1 MRVLIADDEPLA
13 REVLR
18 QLLSERDDVE
28 LVGEASSGTDAVEKI
43 RALQPDLVFLDVQMP
58 GCDGFAVVREVGA
71 EHMPQVVFA
80 TAFDE
85 HAVRAFE
92 VHAVDYLL
100 KPYTD
105 ERFEQALNRA
115 LQVHQDSKRS
125 ELATR
130 LMELVAES
138 SSTQAGERRFAI
150 KSGGAVYFLDA
161 QEINWIEAAN
171 NSVRF
176 HAGGKRHLMRATIRS
191 IEEQLDDQHF
201 ARIHRSTIVRLD
213 RIRKLVPQEHG
224 DYLVVLR
231 DGTELRMS
239 RRRREELR
247 ARLPTGR

>member
-1 MRVLIADDEPLA
+1 MRVLIVDDEPLA
-13 REVLR
+13 REVIA
-18 QLLSERDDVE
+18 QLLAEEEDVQI
-28 LVGEASSGTDAVEKI
+28 VGQAGSGEDAIEQI
-43 RALQPDLVFLDVQMP
+43 RAKHPDLVFLDVQMP
-58 GCDGFAVVREVGA
+58 GCDGFGVIRAIGEDA
-71 EHMPQVVFA
+71 MPQVVFA

-85 HAVRAFE
+85 HALKAFE

-100 KPYTD
+100 KPFSD
-105 ERFEQALNRA
+105 ERFMQALGRA
-115 LQVHQDSKRS
+115 RQVHQESKRS
-125 ELATR
+125 ELAAR

-138 SSTQAGERRFAI
+138 DVTRPKEQRFAI

-161 QEINWIEAAN
+161 EEIDWIEAAN

-191 IEEQLDDQHF
+191 VEEQLDEQAF

-247 ARLPTGR
+247 ARLPC

>member
-1 MRVLIADDEPLA
+1 MRILIADDEPLA
-13 REVLR
+13 REVVR
-18 QLLSERDDVE
+18 SLLESHEGVE
-28 LVGEASSGTDAVEKI
+28 IIGEAGSGTEAIEKI

-58 GCDGFAVVREVGA
+58 GCDGFGVVREIGA
-71 EHMPQVVFA
+71 EQMPQVIFA

-92 VHAVDYLL
+92 VHAIDYLL
-100 KPYTD
+100 KPFTD
-105 ERFEQALNRA
+105 ERFEKA
-115 LQVHQDSKRS
+115 LQRAFEANQTSKQS
-125 ELATR
+125 ELAAR

-138 SSTQAGERRFAI
+138 HTPSASEQRFAI

-161 QEINWIEAAN
+161 SEIDWIEAAN

-191 IEEQLDDQHF
+191 IEEQLDPQQF
-201 ARIHRSTIVRLD
+201 VRIHRSTIVRLD
-213 RIRKLVPQEHG
+213 RVRKLVLQEHG
-224 DYLVVLR
+224 DYLVILR
-231 DGTELRMS
+231 DETELRMS

>member
-1 MRVLIADDEPLA
+1 MKVLIVDDEPLA
-13 REVLR
+13 REVIAG
-18 QLLSERDDVE
+18 LLARHEDMEVVGQAGSGEDAIE
-28 LVGEASSGTDAVEKI
+28 LI
-43 RALQPDLVFLDVQMP
+43 RAKQPDLVFLDVQMP
-58 GCDGFAVVREVGA
+58 GCDGFEVVRALELDP
-71 EHMPQVVFA
+71 MPQIVFA

-85 HAVRAFE
+85 HALRAFE

-100 KPYTD
+100 KPFSD
-105 ERFEQALNRA
+105 ERFEQSLARA
-115 LQVHQDSKRS
+115 RAVHAASKRS
-125 ELATR
+125 ELAER
-130 LMELVAES
+130 LMELVAS
-138 SSTQAGERRFAI
+138 SDVGRPRGQRFAI

-161 QEINWIEAAN
+161 EEIDWIEAAN

-191 IEEQLDDQHF
+191 VEEQLDEQAF

-247 ARLPTGR
+247 ARLPC

>member
-1 MRVLIADDEPLA
+1 MKVLIVDDEPLA
-13 REVLR
+13 REVIA
-18 QLLSERDDVE
+18 QLLAEEEDVQI
-28 LVGEASSGTDAVEKI
+28 VGQAGSGEDAIEQI
-43 RALQPDLVFLDVQMP
+43 RASQPDLVFLDVQMP
-58 GCDGFAVVREVGA
+58 GCDGFGVIRAIGEDA
-71 EHMPQVVFA
+71 MPQVVFA

-85 HAVRAFE
+85 HALKAFE

-100 KPYTD
+100 KPFSD
-105 ERFEQALNRA
+105 ERFAQALARA
-115 LQVHQDSKRS
+115 RRVHQESKRS
-125 ELATR
+125 ELAAR

-138 SSTQAGERRFAI
+138 DVARPKEQRFAI

-161 QEINWIEAAN
+161 EEIDWIEAAN

-191 IEEQLDDQHF
+191 VEEQLDEQAF

-213 RIRKLVPQEHG
+213 SIRKLVPQEHG

-247 ARLPTGR
+247 ARLPC